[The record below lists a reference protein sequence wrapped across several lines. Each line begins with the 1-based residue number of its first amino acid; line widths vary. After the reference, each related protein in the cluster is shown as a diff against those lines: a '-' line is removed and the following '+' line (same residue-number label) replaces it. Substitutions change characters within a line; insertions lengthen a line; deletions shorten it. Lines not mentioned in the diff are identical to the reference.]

1 MREKKTHLVF
11 ISYVLQRKALVILYD
26 KRPRKL
32 IDGWFLGS
40 CKLSQINT
48 ANINNAQAENYLETV
63 LLLKKGWQI

>member
-1 MREKKTHLVF
+1 M
-11 ISYVLQRKALVILYD
+11 
-26 KRPRKL
+26 

-48 ANINNAQAENYLETV
+48 NVNNAQAENYWETV